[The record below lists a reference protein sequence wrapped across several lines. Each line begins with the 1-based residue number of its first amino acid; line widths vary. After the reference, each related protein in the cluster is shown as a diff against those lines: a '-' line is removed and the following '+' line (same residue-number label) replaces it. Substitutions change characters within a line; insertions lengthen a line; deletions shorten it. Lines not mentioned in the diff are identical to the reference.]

1 MPAAETRRGERGQFS
16 IHVPAAGTRR
26 GERGQFN
33 MCQQQEHVGESGV
46 KLSVLQQGHTWGR
59 AGQVESVLPL
69 LYMKGREA
77 GTGCGVT

>member
-1 MPAAETRRGERGQFS
+1 MCQQQKHVGESGDS
-16 IHVPAAGTRR
+16 SVY
-26 GERGQFN
+26 

-46 KLSVLQQGHTWGR
+46 KLSALQQGHTWGR